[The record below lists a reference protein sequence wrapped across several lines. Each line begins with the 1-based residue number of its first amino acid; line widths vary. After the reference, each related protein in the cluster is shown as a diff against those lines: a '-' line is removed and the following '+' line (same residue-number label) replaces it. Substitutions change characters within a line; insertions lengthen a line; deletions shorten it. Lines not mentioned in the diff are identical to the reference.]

1 MNLKLLGKVLGVGA
15 GAIAMVFTSTAGAIA
30 AETLRLKIGPFQ
42 QTVQVADLESYAR
55 TGDLPQNLKPYKGF
69 LGSNLRDFLQ
79 KSFDIE
85 PEMASQFLD
94 ELWRSPM
101 GAAILAQVQTA
112 FPDLSPESLQG
123 VVSLVASQNL
133 EINALNL
140 LRAYPS
146 KELTVDLTAVAGLML
161 QLNLPNI
168 QSQILSPRITRELE
182 TAVLPEN
189 FLDNIDPTVAGEASV
204 RRQTIILRDY
214 ERERTIP
221 LDIYDSENIKGQ
233 LVVLSHGFA
242 ANRRFLE
249 YLAYHLASHG
259 YTVVSPDHP
268 GSNVQSLL
276 NSEISLESI
285 LPAQEF
291 IDRPKDIS
299 FILDELE
306 DLNDSEVFPDHF
318 ATEDVTVIGHSFGGY
333 TALALAGGIVDPP
346 AVRTH
351 CHASN
356 PLTRAP
362 GDWLQCAAAELP
374 YGRLRL
380 GDERVKQAIALNPI
394 IGEVFG
400 KDGLSNIDI
409 PTVVLTS
416 TKDAITPSL
425 THQLQPFQELKS
437 ERYLVVASGA
447 THMSV
452 TDLSNRDSLLSQST
466 LVPEV
471 MGAEAEPVRQM
482 LRAVSLSFLERN
494 GTAGE
499 VYSQFLSAGYVQSL
513 SGSKVQL
520 RLTETISAE
529 LQKFL
534 SQLPQAPVPVANAKH
549 SPDVQRAGLFSFWK
563 TSSSPELLDYP
574 TGALHS
580 HLSPLF
586 NPSAGLNFVEP
597 YSVVR
602 LGEASVASDWH

>member
-1 MNLKLLGKVLGVGA
+1 MNLKLVGKVLGVSA
-15 GAIAMVFTSTAGAIA
+15 GAIAMVFASTAGAIA

-42 QTVQVADLESYAR
+42 QTVQVADLETYAR
-55 TGDLPQNLKPYKGF
+55 TGDIPKNLKPYQGF

-79 KSFDIE
+79 KSFDVE

-101 GAAILAQVQTA
+101 GSVILAQAQTA
-112 FPDLSPESLQG
+112 FPDLSAESLQG

-133 EINALNL
+133 EINAINL

-168 QSQILSPRITRELE
+168 QSQLLSPRITRELE
-182 TAVLPEN
+182 TAVSPEN
-189 FLDNIDPTVAGEASV
+189 LRSNIDPTAAGEASV

-221 LDIYDSENIKGQ
+221 LDIYDSENSKGQ

-276 NSEISLESI
+276 NAEISLESI

-306 DLNDSEVFPDHF
+306 DLNESEVFPDHF
-318 ATEDVTVIGHSFGGY
+318 ATDNVTVIGHSFGGY

-346 AVRTH
+346 AVRAH
-351 CHASN
+351 CNGSN

-362 GDWLQCAAAELP
+362 GDWLQCAAADLP

-380 GDERVKQAIALNPI
+380 GDDRVKQAIALNPI
-394 IGEVFG
+394 AGEIFG
-400 KDGLSNIDI
+400 KDGLGNIDI
-409 PTVVLTS
+409 PTVILTS

-425 THQLQPFQELKS
+425 THQLQPFQELKG
-437 ERYLVVASGA
+437 EKYLVVASGA

-482 LRAVSLSFLERN
+482 LKAISLSFLERRDV
-494 GTAGE
+494 AGE
-499 VYSQFLSAGYVQSL
+499 PYGQFLSAGYVQSL
-513 SGSKVQL
+513 SGSKVKL

-534 SQLPQAPVPVANAKH
+534 SKLPQAPTAAPTPA
-549 SPDVQRAGLFSFWK
+549 PDVQRAGLFSFWK
-563 TSSSPELLDYP
+563 SSSPSTLQNYP
-574 TGALHS
+574 TGILDAN
-580 HLSPLF
+580 LSPLF
-586 NPSAGLNFVEP
+586 DHPGAGLDFVEP
-597 YSVVR
+597 YSVAR
-602 LGEASVASDWH
+602 LGETSVASDWH

>member
-1 MNLKLLGKVLGVGA
+1 MNLKFVGKVLGVGA
-15 GAIAMVFTSTAGAIA
+15 GAIAMVFASTSGAIA

-42 QTVQVADLESYAR
+42 QTVQVADLESYAN
-55 TGDLPQNLKPYKGF
+55 TGDIPKNLKPYKGF
-69 LGSNLRDFLQ
+69 LGSDLRGFLQ
-79 KSFDIE
+79 KSFDVE

-94 ELWRSPM
+94 ELWRSPTGSVIM
-101 GAAILAQVQTA
+101 AQVQTA
-112 FPDLSPESLQG
+112 FPDISVESLQA

-168 QSQILSPRITRELE
+168 QSQLLSPRITSELE
-182 TAVLPEN
+182 TAALPED
-189 FLDNIDPTVAGEASV
+189 FLSSIDPTAAGEASV
-204 RRQTIILRDY
+204 RRQTIVLRDY

-221 LDIYDSENIKGQ
+221 LDIYDSESAKGQ
-233 LVVLSHGFA
+233 LVVFSHGFA

-276 NSEISLESI
+276 NAEISLDSI

-306 DLNDSEVFPDHF
+306 NLNESAVFSNHF
-318 ATEDVTVIGHSFGGY
+318 ATDDVTIIGHSFGGY
-333 TALALAGGIVDPP
+333 TALALAGAIVDPP
-346 AVRTH
+346 AIRTH
-351 CHASN
+351 CNGSN

-394 IGEVFG
+394 AGEVFG
-400 KDGLSNIDI
+400 KDGLGNIDI
-409 PTVVLTS
+409 PTVILTS

-425 THQLQPFQELKS
+425 THQLQPFQELKG
-437 ERYLVVASGA
+437 EKYLVVASGA

-452 TDLSNRDSLLSQST
+452 TDLSNRNSLLSQST

-482 LRAVSLSFLERN
+482 LKAVSLSFLERN
-494 GTAGE
+494 GATGE
-499 VYSQFLSAGYVQSL
+499 PYGQFLSGGYVQSL
-513 SGSKVQL
+513 SGSKVKL
-520 RLTETISAE
+520 RLTQTISAE

-534 SQLPQAPVPVANAKH
+534 SKLPQAPTADPTP
-549 SPDVQRAGLFSFWK
+549 SPNVQRAGLFSFWQ
-563 TSSSPELLDYP
+563 SSSPSELLGYP
-574 TGALHS
+574 TGILHS

-586 NPSAGLNFVEP
+586 NHTKAGLNFVEP
-597 YSVVR
+597 YSVAR
-602 LGEASVASDWH
+602 LGETSVASDWR